1 MNNERLFEIRRNNNG
16 TPMQIIGYRKQSDID
31 VKFLDEFNYV
41 RDHTTYSNFQRGEIK
56 NPYDKTICNVGY
68 IGVGV
73 YQTGTAKK
81 HTPEYQNWT
90 CMIRRCYDLTL
101 KERYSAYFGDCTVCD
116 EWHNFQIFSK
126 WYNDN
131 IYQVGTERMHIDKD
145 ILIPGNRLYS
155 PDTCLIVPQRINML
169 FLQKPNKYG
178 LPNGIKPSS
187 SGRYEAK
194 YNGKYLGVFDSIEE
208 ATIAHDREKKNAIIK
223 VANDYKGKIP
233 EKLYDSLLAWEPF

>member
-90 CMIRRCYDLTL
+90 CMIRRCYDLML
-101 KERYSAYFGDCTVCD
+101 KERYSSYFGDCTVCD

-169 FLQKPNKYG
+169 FLQKPNKYV

-194 YNGKYLGVFDSIEE
+194 YNGKYLGVFDSIEK
-208 ATIAHDREKKNAIIK
+208 AAIAHDREKKNAIIK
-223 VANDYKGKIP
+223 VANEYKGKIP
-233 EKLYDSLLAWEPF
+233 EKLYDALLAWEPF